1 MILESTLG
9 NHLILL
15 LIMADLAVCAVVLF
29 YLFGGRKRQGRS
41 GDTGKLQETVSSLGV
56 LLRESDRASK
66 NLIDALHERNRRT
79 EELLTQMDSQEKRI
93 VEAIRRAEKLTL
105 ELEHS
110 DISGMY
116 REVSRLGN
124 LGLDADEIAKRVK
137 LPRGEIDLILG
148 LKR

>member
-1 MILESTLG
+1 
-9 NHLILL
+9 
-15 LIMADLAVCAVVLF
+15 
-29 YLFGGRKRQGRS
+29 
-41 GDTGKLQETVSSLGV
+41 
-56 LLRESDRASK
+56 ESDRASK